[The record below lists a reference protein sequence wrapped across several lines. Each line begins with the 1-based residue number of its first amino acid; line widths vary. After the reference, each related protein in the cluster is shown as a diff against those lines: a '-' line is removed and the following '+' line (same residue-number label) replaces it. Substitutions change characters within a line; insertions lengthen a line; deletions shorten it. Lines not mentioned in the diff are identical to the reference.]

1 MRTEAVNLASA
12 SFDSA
17 KNSLGALYP
26 PVLFLD
32 VLLPLYL
39 RVPFFDWIKE
49 VWGHDPFGS
58 LTTPVPQHNVLQIV
72 VSYSSF
78 QFAFGVFHCRK

>member
-17 KNSLGALYP
+17 KKYLGALCP
-26 PVLFLD
+26 SVLFLD

-39 RVPFFDWIKE
+39 RIPFFDWIKE
-49 VWGHDPFGS
+49 VWGDDPFGS
-58 LTTPVPQHNVLQIV
+58 LTTLMPQYSVLQIV
-72 VSYSSF
+72 VSYLSI